1 MNLSDFLPRAGEK
14 PLETLVS
21 DGGYCGILRT
31 IGCIGDSLS
40 SGEFVSLGEDRINH
54 YHDYYDYSW
63 GQFLARMAGNT
74 VYNFSRGG
82 MTAKHF
88 VENFAQECGFYAPDR
103 ICQGY
108 IIALGVND
116 LVYQGFAVGSAADI
130 HPDAPEENADTFAGY
145 MGKILSYVREISPK
159 SRIFLVT
166 MPQSDIESEQRA
178 AEKQAALMH
187 EIASLFPFTY
197 VIDLFQYAPVYDAE
211 FRRHFYMTGH
221 LNACGYLLTAKM
233 IASYIDYIIRHNMD
247 DFCQIGFVGTPYHN
261 VDYKW

>member
-1 MNLSDFLPRAGEK
+1 MNLADFLPIENER
-14 PLETLVS
+14 PLEKLVT
-21 DGGYCGILRT
+21 DGGYCAVLRT
-31 IGCIGDSLS
+31 VGCIGDSLS

-54 YHDYYDYSW
+54 YHDCYDYSW
-63 GQFLARMAGNT
+63 GQFLARMAGNK

-88 VENFAQECGFYAPDR
+88 AEHFGAECGCFTADNA
-103 ICQGY
+103 CQGY

-130 HPDAPEENADTFAGY
+130 HPDAPEKNGDTFAGY
-145 MGKILSYVREISPK
+145 MGKIISCVRSISPK

-166 MPQSDIESEQRA
+166 MPQSDIEGEQKA

-187 EIASLFPFTY
+187 EIAALFPFTY
-197 VIDLFQYAPVYDAE
+197 VIDLFRYAPVQDAE
-211 FRRHFYMTGH
+211 FRRSFYMTGH

-247 DFCQIGFVGTPYHN
+247 DFTQIGFVGTPYHN

>member
-1 MNLSDFLPRAGEK
+1 MNLSDFLPCENEK
-14 PLETLVS
+14 PLDRIVS
-21 DGGYCGILRT
+21 DGGYCGVLRT

-40 SGEFVSLGEDRINH
+40 SGEFVSLGKDRVNH
-54 YHDYYDYSW
+54 YHDYYEYSW
-63 GQFLARMAGNT
+63 GQFLARMAGNK

-82 MTAKHF
+82 MTTKHF
-88 VENFAQECGFYAPDR
+88 ITSYADEIGCFDPSLA
-103 ICQGY
+103 CQGY

-116 LVYQGFAVGSAADI
+116 LVYQGFAVGSKNDI
-130 HPDAPEENADTFAGY
+130 HPEEPEKNADTFAGY
-145 MGKILSYVREISPK
+145 MGKIISRVRQLSPK

-166 MPQSDIESEQRA
+166 MPQSDIESEQKV

-197 VIDLFQYAPVYDAE
+197 VIDLFRFAPVYDAE
-211 FRRHFYMTGH
+211 FRRNFYMTGH

-247 DFCQIGFVGTPYHN
+247 DFTQIGFVGTPYHN
-261 VDYKW
+261 IDYKW